1 MPPLL
6 AWFPDL
12 PQLIDRAAQLDPWLG
27 YGAIA
32 LAMLLENLIPPIPS
46 EVILPLAG
54 YGVARGDLALLPTLL
69 AALAGT
75 VLGAWCWYLVGRL
88 VPRPR
93 LEGWLER
100 HGGRVGLRL
109 GSLERSRC
117 WFLAH
122 GRALVFWGRMVPG
135 MRTLISVPA
144 GLERMPQWPF
154 LAWTTAGSLIWSFAL
169 ILAGR
174 LLGQQYSLVAERLE
188 PYGQM
193 LRVLLLA
200 TLLLGLGLGLGVIGT
215 RLLAQP
221 QRRQS

>member
-1 MPPLL
+1 ML
-6 AWFPDL
+6 AWLSDL
-12 PQLIDRAAQLDPWLG
+12 PQWIDRAAEVDPLVG

-46 EVILPLAG
+46 EVLLPLAG

-75 VLGAWCWYLVGRL
+75 VLGAWCWYWVGRL
-88 VPRPR
+88 VPQPR
-93 LEGWLER
+93 LQQWLER
-100 HGGRVGLRL
+100 RGGRVGLRE
-109 GSLERSRC
+109 GDLERSRL

-144 GLERMPQWPF
+144 GLERMPQFPF
-154 LAWTTAGSLIWSFAL
+154 LAWTTAGSLIWTTAL

-174 LLGQQYSLVAERLE
+174 LLGQHYSLVAAWLG
-188 PYGQM
+188 PYGQT
-193 LRVLLLA
+193 LRLVLAVALLV
-200 TLLLGLGLGLGVIGT
+200 GLGVMARR
-215 RLLAQP
+215 RLTQP
-221 QRRQS
+221 RPPQS

>member
-46 EVILPLAG
+46 EVILPLA
-54 YGVARGDLALLPTLL
+54 
-69 AALAGT
+69 ALAGT

-100 HGGRVGLRL
+100 HGGRDAHADL
-109 GSLERSRC
+109 GARRP
-117 WFLAH
+117 
-122 GRALVFWGRMVPG
+122 RADAP
-135 MRTLISVPA
+135 
-144 GLERMPQWPF
+144 
-154 LAWTTAGSLIWSFAL
+154 
-169 ILAGR
+169 
-174 LLGQQYSLVAERLE
+174 VAERLE

-200 TLLLGLGLGLGVIGT
+200 TLLLGLGVIGT

>member
-100 HGGRVGLRL
+100 HGGRGAHADLGARRLR
-109 GSLERSRC
+109 
-117 WFLAH
+117 AD
-122 GRALVFWGRMVPG
+122 AP
-135 MRTLISVPA
+135 
-144 GLERMPQWPF
+144 
-154 LAWTTAGSLIWSFAL
+154 
-169 ILAGR
+169 
-174 LLGQQYSLVAERLE
+174 VAERLE

-200 TLLLGLGLGLGVIGT
+200 TLLLGLGVIGT